1 MDELAGPWVSS
12 EDSEGTTQMQ
22 MRKEHPGVTQEVA
35 IEGPRRTKGPLPC
48 LIPRIEKDLGAP
60 WKPEIRERGTFPGGA
75 FVISDH
81 ISELS

>member
-1 MDELAGPWVSS
+1 
-12 EDSEGTTQMQ
+12 MQ
-22 MRKEHPGVTQEVA
+22 MRKEHPGVTQDVA

-48 LIPRIEKDLGAP
+48 LIPRMEKDLGGP

-81 ISELS
+81 ISEPS